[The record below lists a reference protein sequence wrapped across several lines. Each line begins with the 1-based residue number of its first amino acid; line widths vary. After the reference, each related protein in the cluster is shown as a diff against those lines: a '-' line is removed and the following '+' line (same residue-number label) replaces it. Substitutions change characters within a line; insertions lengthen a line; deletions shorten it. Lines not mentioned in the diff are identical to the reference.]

1 MGPTCAFCHNSQ
13 IEYKGTKIRIDGG
26 SSLHDWWTFLM
37 EVTAAIE
44 ATSQQPAKFD
54 RLARNV
60 LGEAYNQD
68 AENALRQEL
77 EVTLQEM
84 RG

>member
-1 MGPTCAFCHNSQ
+1 
-13 IEYKGTKIRIDGG
+13 
-26 SSLHDWWTFLM
+26 M
-37 EVTAAIE
+37 ELTEAIE

-60 LGEAYNQD
+60 LGEGYDQD

-77 EVTLQEM
+77 GLSCQDMRDYLELNLPPVEYGPGRTAALAGIFNMVTVTRL
-84 RG
+84 